1 MGAVV
6 ALAEIPLVVRVVKV
20 VLDRAAEEVGSMYL
34 TAEDRPSMEGL
45 PGQCSQ
51 NSGEERTNKL
61 TESSVG
67 LKIFLGVWKLTAT
80 ASLSARK
87 ETTNQVVR

>member
-1 MGAVV
+1 LLKTANHTDPDMGAVV
-6 ALAEIPLVVRVVKV
+6 ALAEIPLVVRVAKV
-20 VLDRAAEEVGSMYL
+20 VLDRAEEEVGSMYL

-61 TESSVG
+61 TGSPAG
-67 LKIFLGVWKLTAT
+67 LKIFLGVWK
-80 ASLSARK
+80 
-87 ETTNQVVR
+87 